1 MLNRFNILF
10 GITIKI
16 ILFCCF
22 LLLFNIYKLI
32 NIDNL
37 INESLFQ
44 ENQDFSKF
52 YTKYKILAIYYP
64 QNFTMF
70 TPTQYFFDKKAS
82 KSIIQENEEFN
93 SKKSLILQ
101 QVKLAKNHGIF
112 GFGIVYNMMNGKQYN
127 DEVLNLFS
135 SDNMNNFPF
144 FIIIDYKEKYYR
156 QNQNLLIKYKSL
168 KNNYFNLNNKLL

>member
-1 MLNRFNILF
+1 MITPNRFNILF

-22 LLLFNIYKLI
+22 LSLFNIHKVI

-52 YTKYKILAIYYP
+52 STKYKILAIYYP

-70 TPTQYFFDKKAS
+70 TGTQYFFDKKAS

-93 SKKSLILQ
+93 SKKSLIFD
-101 QVKLAKNHGIF
+101 I
-112 GFGIVYNMMNGKQYN
+112 
-127 DEVLNLFS
+127 LNLLCLY
-135 SDNMNNFPF
+135 
-144 FIIIDYKEKYYR
+144 IE
-156 QNQNLLIKYKSL
+156 L
-168 KNNYFNLNNKLL
+168 